1 MKIIVC
7 GFGYVGATVAACL
20 LREGHAIVGVD
31 ISPEKAAAIQAGV
44 SPIHEPG
51 VGDFLKAG
59 HDDGRLTGAT
69 QVGEHVL
76 DAQMALICVGTPSK
90 PNGSLDLSYVVKIAR
105 QMGEAVRQ
113 RDPALPPLLL
123 VFRSTMLP
131 GSMDKVVLPNL
142 LETAGEA
149 PGGRYEVAYNPEFL
163 REGTA
168 IADYFS
174 PPKTV
179 IGERLPGTARKMLGI
194 CDGLDA
200 PLFEV
205 PFNVAEMVKYA
216 DNSFHA
222 LKVAYANEIGRLAL
236 SLGMAPQKVIEIF
249 LADTKLNISPYYL
262 RPGAPFGGSCLPKD
276 VRALAAC
283 MRDQGVSAPV
293 MENIL
298 ASNASHKAFL
308 VEEVGRR
315 VAVGGRILLLGLT
328 FKSDTDDLRESP
340 LLDLAEHLLGKGYK
354 LSIYDPDLRAD
365 ELIGANQRY
374 VQERLPHLSNILVK
388 DVGAAAAQA
397 DLVIVGKAMPG
408 VVDRLGSTVPVFP
421 IHRL

>member
-31 ISPEKAAAIQAGV
+31 ISPDKAAAISAGE
-44 SPIHEPG
+44 SPIHEPS
-51 VGDFLKAG
+51 VGDFLRMG
-59 HDDGRLTGAT
+59 HADGRLVGAT
-69 QVGEHVL
+69 DVGDHVL
-76 DAQMALICVGTPSK
+76 DAHMALICVGTPSK
-90 PNGSLDLSYVVKIAR
+90 PNGSLDLSFVVKIAR
-105 QMGEAVRQ
+105 QMGEAVRR
-113 RDPALPPLLL
+113 RDPSLPPILL

-131 GSMDKVVLPNL
+131 GSMDNVVLPNL

-168 IADYFS
+168 IADYFA

-179 IGERLPGTARKMLGI
+179 IGERAPGTAKRMLGI

-205 PFNVAEMVKYA
+205 SFSVAEMVKYA

-236 SLGMAPQKVIEIF
+236 SLDMAPQRVMEIF
-249 LADTKLNISPYYL
+249 LSDTKLNISPYYL

-283 MRDQGVSAPV
+283 MRDNGVSAPV
-293 MENIL
+293 MEHIL
-298 ASNASHKAFL
+298 ASNASHKSFL
-308 VEEVGRR
+308 VQEVGKR

-340 LLDLAEHLLGKGYK
+340 LLDLAEHLIGKGYK
-354 LSIYDPDLRAD
+354 LSIYDPDLKTDA
-365 ELIGANQRY
+365 LVGANRRY
-374 VQERLPHLSNILVK
+374 VQEHLPHLSSILVQ
-388 DVGAAAAQA
+388 DVAAAAAAA
-397 DLVIVGKAMPG
+397 DLVVVGKAMPG
-408 VVDRLGSTVPVFP
+408 VVDRLGSSVPVFP

>member
-20 LREGHAIVGVD
+20 LREGHSIVGVD
-31 ISPEKAAAIQAGV
+31 ISPDKAAAISAGR

-51 VGDFLKAG
+51 VNGFLRAG
-59 HDDGRLTGAT
+59 HADGRL
-69 QVGEHVL
+69 VGSTEVGDHVL
-76 DAQMALICVGTPSK
+76 DADMALICVGTPSK

-105 QMGEAVRQ
+105 QMGEAVRR
-113 RDPALPPLLL
+113 RDPAMPPLLL

-168 IADYFS
+168 IADYFA

-179 IGERLPGTARKMLGI
+179 IGERAPGTSKKLLGI

-200 PLFEV
+200 PMFEV
-205 PFNVAEMVKYA
+205 PFAVAEMVKYA

-222 LKVAYANEIGRLAL
+222 LKVAYANEVGRLAL
-236 SLGMAPQKVIEIF
+236 SLEIAPQRVMEIF

-276 VRALAAC
+276 VRALASC
-283 MRDQGVSAPV
+283 MREQGVSAPV

-298 ASNASHKAFL
+298 ASNASHKQFL
-308 VEEVGRR
+308 VQEIGRR
-315 VAVGGRILLLGLT
+315 LPVGGRVLLLGLT

-340 LLDLAEHLLGKGYK
+340 LLDLAEQLIGKGYR
-354 LSIYDPDLRAD
+354 LSIYDPDLKTD
-365 ELIGANQRY
+365 ELVGANQRY
-374 VQERLPHLSNILVK
+374 VQEHLPHLSSILVQ
-388 DVGAAAAQA
+388 DVANAAAEA
-397 DLVIVGKAMPG
+397 DLVVVGKAMPG
-408 VVDRLGSTVPVFP
+408 VVDRLGGSAKLFP